1 MKRDKVVKTINAI
14 TSHDQVL
21 KIYNSQSTLPRGYK
35 LQLSDPWCAATVS
48 AVFIQ
53 NGYYDISECSCD
65 EMLKKAKRLGI
76 WVEADNYKPNIGDV
90 LLYDWQDSGSG
101 DNTGYP
107 DHVGIVINTY
117 DNYFIVR
124 EGNKANAVGNR
135 TVKYNDKYIRGF
147 ITPKYEKAAKT
158 YKTVDDIVNAIIS
171 GDFGNGENRKQLLY
185 NYFQNLVN
193 KKLGGK

>member
-1 MKRDKVVKTINAI
+1 MKRNDIIKTINSI
-14 TSHDQVL
+14 DHDKVL
-21 KIYNSQSTLPRGYK
+21 KVYNSQNPLPRGYK
-35 LQLSDPWCAATVS
+35 LKPSDSWCAATVS
-48 AVFIQ
+48 AVFIL
-53 NGYYDISECSCD
+53 NGYNDISECSCD
-65 EMLKKAKRLGI
+65 EMVKKAKKLGI
-76 WVEADNYKPNIGDV
+76 WIESDTYKPSPGDII
-90 LLYDWQDSGSG
+90 LYDWQDSGSG

-124 EGNKANAVGNR
+124 EGNKAGAVGNR

-147 ITPKYEKAAKT
+147 ITPKYEKAAKS

>member
-1 MKRDKVVKTINAI
+1 MIRDKIVKTINTI

-21 KIYNSQSTLPRGYK
+21 KIYNSQCTLPRGYK
-35 LQLSDPWCAATVS
+35 LKISDPWCAATVS

-53 NGYYDISECSCD
+53 NGYDDISECSCD
-65 EMLKKAKRLGI
+65 EMLKKAKKLGI
-76 WVEADNYKPNIGDV
+76 WVEDDTYKPSPGDII
-90 LLYDWQDSGSG
+90 LYDWQDSGSG

-117 DNYFIVR
+117 DKYFIVR
-124 EGNKANAVGNR
+124 EGNKGNTVGNR

-147 ITPKYEKAAKT
+147 ITPKYEKAVKT